1 MIKFFR
7 HIRQRMIKE
16 NRVSKYL
23 LYAIGEIVL
32 VVIGILIALQINTWN
47 QQRERN
53 NQETIY
59 LEDLRNDFLFDLETL
74 DQKVAQNDKA
84 IENAKEVLTL
94 ISSKTDF
101 SDEDKMKLYVLLL
114 PLCGESYF
122 IPEQGTIHQIEAS
135 SSGNYIRNK
144 ALKDQI
150 FRYHSSREREEK
162 NMEQSIQIYQHHF
175 ITPNVLSIGMDPVF
189 SEMAFNES
197 YEFDPVDV
205 SSLMKNKQFITALF
219 MKSAGATNQNN
230 VYRSV
235 QKEAEQIV
243 ALINDELKK

>member
-59 LEDLRNDFLFDLETL
+59 LEDLKRDFLFDIETL
-74 DQKVAQNDKA
+74 NQKVAQNAEA
-84 IENAKEVLTL
+84 IESVAEVMTL

-101 SDEDKMKLYVLLL
+101 SDADKIKLYLLL
-114 PLCGESYF
+114 TPLCGETYF
-122 IPEQGTIHQIEAS
+122 IPEQGTIRQIEAS
-135 SSGNYIRNK
+135 SAGNYIQNK
-144 ALKDQI
+144 ALKDQV

-162 NMEQSIQIYQHHF
+162 NMEQSIQLYQHHF
-175 ITPNVLSIGMDPVF
+175 ITPNVLSIGLDPAF
-189 SEMAFNES
+189 SEAAFNKS
-197 YEFDPVDV
+197 YEFAPLDI
-205 SSLMKNKQFITALF
+205 SSLLKNKQFMTALF
-219 MKSAGATNQNN
+219 MKKVGSTNQNKF
-230 VYRSV
+230 Y
-235 QKEAEQIV
+235 QIAQEEAEHIIT
-243 ALINDELKK
+243 LIDEELKK